1 MSLIRLANGEK
12 MLLAAINNDSMRVFK
27 IGVSSKKDK

>member
-12 MLLAAINNDSMRVFK
+12 MLFAAINNDSMRVFR
-27 IGVSSKKDK
+27 IGVSSKNGK